1 MLIEQE
7 GLWYKVLVAKY
18 DVENGRVEGGR
29 RNAFSWLKDVCDVRE
44 GVRIVLGSG

>member
-18 DVENGRVEGGR
+18 DVENGRVEWRVEGGMR
-29 RNAFSWLKDVCDVRE
+29 LV
-44 GVRIVLGSG
+44 G